1 MHVWCFFR
9 RTIRRKTHALIQRLT
24 HMKVDLTLASASSIR
39 RQMLESAGL
48 RVKTVSAA
56 IDEEAIK
63 ESLILEE
70 ASPRDIAD
78 TLAEAKA
85 RKISSKAPGGLVL
98 GCDQVLEVDRTLLS
112 KPQSRADAR
121 AQLLSLRG
129 KTHRLMSAAVI
140 YEDAKPVWR
149 HVGIARLTM
158 RQFSDDYLDSYLDR
172 NWPDVGTSV
181 GGYKLEAEGV
191 RLFAHVQG
199 DHFTILGLPLLE
211 LLNYLSLRGE
221 IPA

>member
-1 MHVWCFFR
+1 
-9 RTIRRKTHALIQRLT
+9 
-24 HMKVDLTLASASSIR
+24 MKVDLTLASASSIR

>member
-1 MHVWCFFR
+1 
-9 RTIRRKTHALIQRLT
+9 
-24 HMKVDLTLASASSIR
+24 MKVDLTLASASSIR

-48 RVKTVSAA
+48 CVKTMPAA

-85 RKISSKAPGGLVL
+85 RKISSKAPDGLVL
-98 GCDQVLEVDRTLLS
+98 GCDQVLEVERSLLS
-112 KPQSRADAR
+112 KPQSREDAR

-158 RQFSDDYLDSYLDR
+158 RQFSDDYLESYLDR